1 MKEKLTQAKNE
12 FIRQIRKLSI
22 ISTLTVHLL
31 YIAYL
36 GYSLMNDIGIKPVNI
51 ALMVGTA
58 VFLIVYLFLQLF
70 GENRKSKLKTTK
82 KFYKKFKLATKVF
95 TTGTA
100 IYSLATAAKSV
111 SPFAMILS
119 VVGAVFLAI
128 RILTDILVGLISKK
142 VKNIKENMKN
152 RRERRH
158 EEKKM
163 KKLLEDMEVTEESC
177 ALSEED
183 LEIKN

>member
-82 KFYKKFKLATKVF
+82 KFYKKLVHIHKIIFSPYFSPPIYLSDFK
-95 TTGTA
+95 
-100 IYSLATAAKSV
+100 
-111 SPFAMILS
+111 MI
-119 VVGAVFLAI
+119 FI
-128 RILTDILVGLISKK
+128 TNLIFF
-142 VKNIKENMKN
+142 
-152 RRERRH
+152 
-158 EEKKM
+158 
-163 KKLLEDMEVTEESC
+163 
-177 ALSEED
+177 LSEV
-183 LEIKN
+183 LLYY